1 MTQLYFAVLK
11 SIRLNSTHYFI
22 MTILN
27 KRERQ
32 QIAFNHSSDIDFK
45 DFMDIYKKCA
55 VKP

>member
-1 MTQLYFAVLK
+1 MKQLYFAVLK
-11 SIRLNSTHYFI
+11 SIRLNSTHYI
-22 MTILN
+22 TILN

-32 QIAFNHSSDIDFK
+32 QTVFNNSSDIDFK